1 MAIRE
6 GSVQTAAP
14 AQKAFD
20 LLSDVSRHGEWAA
33 HPLTVTRNPG
43 PERDPGATYSCH
55 TAMLGGIKGAVQV
68 ISEDPP
74 GSFVFEA
81 QDASGHFRWSFTI
94 VPDGSGSRI
103 TYRMEPVKVPLV
115 MAVLTD
121 MLIWPLAGKKGFEQ
135 TLQNIKRS
143 VEAA

>member
-6 GSVQTAAP
+6 GTVQTAASP
-14 AQKAFD
+14 QKAFD
-20 LLSDVSRHGEWAA
+20 VLSDITRHGEWAA
-33 HPLTVTRNPG
+33 HKLTVTHNTG
-43 PERDPGATYSCH
+43 PERGPGATYTCH
-55 TAMLGGIKGAVQV
+55 TDVLGGIAGAVQV
-68 ISEDPP
+68 IAEDPP
-74 GSFVFEA
+74 GSFVYEA

-103 TYRMEPVKVPLV
+103 TYRMEPLKTPPLIGLLV
-115 MAVLTD
+115 SVVL
-121 MLIWPLAGKKGFEQ
+121 WPLAGKQAFAQ